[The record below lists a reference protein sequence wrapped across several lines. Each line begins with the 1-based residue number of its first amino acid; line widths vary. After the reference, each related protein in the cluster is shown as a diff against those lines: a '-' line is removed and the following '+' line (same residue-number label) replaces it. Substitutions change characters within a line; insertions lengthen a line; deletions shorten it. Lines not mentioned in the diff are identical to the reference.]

1 MFENMTYENVL
12 ENLLRNVPGDVDKRE
27 GSIIF
32 DALSPVA
39 LELAQIYIDLD
50 IVLNNAFADTA
61 EREYLE
67 LRAKERGIVPKEAT
81 RAILKMEATY
91 NGDTET
97 VKAGDRFA
105 LNDVT
110 YTVIE
115 QMTNDTMETKTV
127 YTFGSQLEINP
138 GEFVPGWWKVE
149 CDTEGVEGN
158 KQFGDLIP
166 IETIKDLKMAKLTEL
181 LVPGEDLEETE
192 DFRQRYFEEI
202 NNEAFGGN
210 RADYKKWVKEL
221 DGVGMVKLVRAPES
235 GGTVGLIITDSNNN
249 IPTQELVKKVK
260 EYLDPVENEGLGCG
274 VVPVGHIV
282 DVQGADGK
290 QLSIAVDWQLLN
302 GANSDTVYGKAAK
315 IIKEYLE
322 TLNEQWEDTTTLT
335 VNAFQIMA
343 KMSELNEIV
352 DITSLTI
359 DGERA
364 VTLNNNEIFDFNY
377 IVLNGGKY

>member
-158 KQFGDLIP
+158 KQFGNLIP
-166 IETIKDLKMAKLTEL
+166 IETIKDLKIAKLTEL

-290 QLSIAVDWQLLN
+290 QLSIAVDWQLLS

>member
-39 LELAQIYIDLD
+39 LELVQIYIDLD

-158 KQFGDLIP
+158 KQFGNLIP
-166 IETIKDLKMAKLTEL
+166 IETIKDLKIAKLTEL

-290 QLSIAVDWQLLN
+290 QLSIAVDWQLLS

>member
-290 QLSIAVDWQLLN
+290 QLSIAVDWQLLS